1 MRKVFIVTGAN
12 GFLGNNIVR
21 KLVERNVEV
30 RCLVLPNDN
39 VKALE
44 GLNCKI
50 YKGDVT
56 KKNTYTRRSR
66 IICNTLCSNSIYKS
80 KV

>member
-39 VKALE
+39 IKALE

-50 YKGDVT
+50 YIM
-56 KKNTYTRRSR
+56 KKLKKYT
-66 IICNTLCSNSIYKS
+66 TLTQIK
-80 KV
+80 